1 MVAVLVVALAVLA
14 TASACASVDVPD
26 SLPGSTTTT
35 AAPVQPPE
43 PEPDCG
49 DRTAS
54 LRPTGPATTDVA
66 ANSTMA
72 EIRQRGRLRV
82 GVDVGTLRLSSVDPL
97 TGDFVGF
104 DVDIA
109 REVARALFGSG
120 DLDERVQFVG
130 IPSSERVSVLQD
142 GTVDLV
148 ADSFTVTCT
157 RREDI
162 SFSSEYFRAG
172 QRVLVRIDDPAQSIA
187 DLAGAGRNV
196 CVSAGSTAI
205 ANIQALPEP
214 RPEIVTAPQRAD
226 CLVRLQQGL
235 TDGIVTDDA
244 ILAGMA
250 AQDPSLHIVGDPI
263 SAEPYALG
271 LPPDQPDWVRYVNAV
286 LEDVRDSGRW
296 DQLYQQHLADV
307 LGASP
312 GPPAPVYED

>member
-1 MVAVLVVALAVLA
+1 MAGRPATAATAVLVALLGV
-14 TASACASVDVPD
+14 ASACASVDVPD
-26 SLPGSTTTT
+26 DLPGPSSSTTL
-35 AAPVQPPE
+35 AVEPPE
-43 PEPDCG
+43 PEPECG

-54 LRPTGPATTDVA
+54 LRPSGPAGTDVP

-72 EIRQRGRLRV
+72 SIRQRGRLRV

-97 TGDFVGF
+97 TGEFVGF

-109 REVARALFGSG
+109 REVARALFG
-120 DLDERVQFVG
+120 DPNRVQFIG
-130 IPSSERVSVLQD
+130 IPSSDRIPVLQE

-148 ADSFTVTCT
+148 ASSFTVTCG

-172 QRVLVRIDDPAQSIA
+172 QRVLVRLDDEAESIA
-187 DLAGAGRNV
+187 DLAGREV
-196 CVSAGSTAI
+196 CVSEGSTAI

-214 RPEIVTAPQRAD
+214 RPDIVPAPQRAD
-226 CLVRLQQGL
+226 CLVRLQAGD
-235 TDGIVTDDA
+235 TAGIVTDDA

-296 DQLYQQHLADV
+296 DQLYQAHLADV